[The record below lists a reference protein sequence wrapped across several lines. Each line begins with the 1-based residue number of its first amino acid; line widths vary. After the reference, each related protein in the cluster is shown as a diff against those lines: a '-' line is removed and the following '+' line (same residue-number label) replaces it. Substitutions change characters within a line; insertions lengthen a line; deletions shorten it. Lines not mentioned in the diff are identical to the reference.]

1 MQESISVEMLNAQ
14 LNPSY
19 QRGEITGGK
28 VWMRPLTQFK
38 EGAVLFKCCKCTHHL
53 WVQFSVNAKNVDED
67 AANHFL
73 VEKDQD
79 GIKIS
84 INHQESE
91 ITEQR
96 ISQSPTIEITQKNGV
111 ILHYWDVYN
120 KRVRTSKV
128 KDYICD
134 KIQNG
139 SYFLIGKNCQN
150 FCVDLL
156 KYLDLAQDRDDYG
169 TLCRL

>member
-1 MQESISVEMLNAQ
+1 MDETSHTI
-14 LNPSY
+14 
-19 QRGEITGGK
+19 QRRCSL
-28 VWMRPLTQFK
+28 VQVLQMHPPLV
-38 EGAVLFKCCKCTHHL
+38 GAV
-53 WVQFSVNAKNVDED
+53 SVNAKNVDED

-96 ISQSPTIEITQKNGV
+96 ISQSPTNEITQKNGV
-111 ILHYWDVYN
+111 ILHYRDVYN

-128 KDYICD
+128 KDFIGD
-134 KIQNG
+134 EIQND

-150 FCVDLL
+150 FC
-156 KYLDLAQDRDDYG
+156 LDLG
-169 TLCRL
+169 TGQR